1 LDYAYSVVLNDMV
14 INDIEVYEYM
24 KNNIIGR
31 LGEPRLRLIKALL
44 AEKYGKRN
52 HTADEMLCV
61 INENNLQLY
70 RANGGQIPERQIA
83 NAMSIAH
90 KKLKKQPKEKEKIEH
105 HPSCGCASCDTG
117 GEHIIIN
124 PHS

>member
-1 LDYAYSVVLNDMV
+1 MD
-14 INDIEVYEYM
+14 INDIEVLEHM
-24 KNNIIGR
+24 KKNIIGR
-31 LGEPRLRLIKALL
+31 LGEPRLRLIKVLL

-52 HTADEMLCV
+52 HTADEMLSV
-61 INENNLQLY
+61 ISENNLQLY
-70 RANGGQIPERQIA
+70 RANGSQIPEKQIA

-90 KKLKKQPKEKEKIEH
+90 KKLSEKPKEKEKIEH
-105 HPSCGCASCDTG
+105 HPSCGCASCDIG

>member
-1 LDYAYSVVLNDMV
+1 MD
-14 INDIEVYEYM
+14 INDIEVLEHM
-24 KNNIIGR
+24 KKNIIGR
-31 LGEPRLRLIKALL
+31 LGEPRLRLIKVLL

-52 HTADEMLCV
+52 HTADEMLSV
-61 INENNLQLY
+61 ISENNLQLY
-70 RANGGQIPERQIA
+70 RANGSQIPEKQIA

-90 KKLKKQPKEKEKIEH
+90 KKLSEKPK
-105 HPSCGCASCDTG
+105 